1 MKIGDLIEAND
12 PTMIN
17 DINEKR
23 KVGNVLQ
30 FDMYQSRSRPYL
42 LEKIVEIHWN
52 SGEIGWILQRRVRLV
67 KDLDE
72 LTYMQLEDVRGGL
85 TPELFNSW
93 RCSLINK
100 GTT

>member
-17 DINEKR
+17 DINEER
-23 KVGNVLQ
+23 KVGNVLRL
-30 FDMYQSRSRPYL
+30 DTYQPGGGPRLP
-42 LEKIVEIHWN
+42 EKIVEIHWN
-52 SGEIGWILQRRVRLV
+52 SGEIGWILQRRIRLV

-85 TPELFNSW
+85 TPELFERW

-100 GTT
+100 GAT